1 MDNRGFFPGSSPNP
15 NSQEARRLPPSQNHL
30 QRDPKEALG
39 GWGGGEGGRG
49 RWLWV
54 GQEAVQP
61 SSGKVKE
68 RGKHKKSV
76 LRSP

>member
-39 GWGGGEGGRG
+39 GWGGGRAEGDGGFGLGR
-49 RWLWV
+49 R
-54 GQEAVQP
+54 QC
-61 SSGKVKE
+61 
-68 RGKHKKSV
+68 
-76 LRSP
+76 SPAAAK